1 MLQDSFLVNKYKT
14 DARKFSRNYEMS
26 FYSDMLNAGAAVD
39 SNVIFN
45 SKSYLPRS
53 ATLNLTLD
61 LFGESVNV
69 LEVGTRMEGFESM
82 VEEIFS
88 KKGFFPDESMEKMLR
103 NMRSDNNEKNEV
115 IQSFSDQFTKG
126 TTNEPQGTVFARVFG
141 NELYLTQ
148 FNSLNELLN
157 LNTDQK
163 NTQKGLLD
171 NLSSLFNNRNIDNT
185 KSFRILNTKYSVPTI
200 LGFSLHLEVNSTA
213 SLGFQLQREID
224 LSNILKTK
232 SGTINLKINPS
243 AAVRVDGKMFLDAI
257 FTQAGVETK
266 GTLSSNTYLD
276 TRISIDK
283 GQIIDVSLNVPRDK
297 VEVVNVA
304 SEIYLKRREKLEE
317 IKGIGEITE
326 SDTCSGKYV
335 PTVSGMRWCTQ
346 ISVRN
351 ASAVE
356 NAPYFPLT
364 GGFRYAL
371 ALHKSDSFDAYK
383 LHLKQLFETSN
394 GK

>member
-1 MLQDSFLVNKYKT
+1 MLQDSFLVNKFKT

-26 FYSDMLNAGAAVD
+26 FYSDMLNTGAAID
-39 SNVIFN
+39 SDVIFN

-61 LFGESVNV
+61 LFGESINF

-82 VEEIFS
+82 VEDIFS
-88 KKGFFPDESMEKMLR
+88 KKGFFPDESMEKMLK
-103 NMRSDNNEKNEV
+103 NMRNDNSEKNEV

-126 TTNEPQGTVFARVFG
+126 TVNEPQGAIFARVMG

-148 FNSLNELLN
+148 FNSLKELLN
-157 LNTDQK
+157 INTDQK
-163 NTQKGLLD
+163 FSHQNLLD
-171 NLSSLFNNRNIDNT
+171 SLSSLFTSKNIDHT

-200 LGFSLHLEVNSTA
+200 LGLPLHLEVNSTA
-213 SLGFQLQREID
+213 SVGFQLQREID
-224 LSNILKTK
+224 LNNILRTKT
-232 SGTINLKINPS
+232 GTIDLKINPS
-243 AAVRVDGKMFLDAI
+243 VAVRVDGKMFVDAV

-266 GTLSSNTYLD
+266 GILSSNTYLD

-297 VEVVNVA
+297 VEVVNIA
-304 SEIYLKRREKLEE
+304 SEIYLKKREKSEE
-317 IKGIGEITE
+317 IMGIGEITE
-326 SDTCSGKYV
+326 SDTCSGNHI
-335 PTVSGMRWCTQ
+335 PTISGMRLCTRM
-346 ISVRN
+346 SLRN

-364 GGFRYAL
+364 GRFRYAL
-371 ALHKSDSFDAYK
+371 ALHKSDSFDTYK
-383 LHLKQLFETSN
+383 LHLKQLFETTN